1 MKNEVLMKSEQQL
14 LDVLLEENR
23 ELIEPM
29 VEKLGAR
36 ETVERV
42 VTIRMMNEEQ
52 RDLFVKLA
60 KEMLNEN

>member
-1 MKNEVLMKSEQQL
+1 MNEVLTKPEQQI
-14 LDVLLEENR
+14 LDVLLEQNR

-42 VTIRMMNEEQ
+42 VWIKMMNEEQ
-52 RDLFVKLA
+52 QDLFIKLA
-60 KEMLNEN
+60 KEMLNNN

>member
-1 MKNEVLMKSEQQL
+1 MKNEVLMKSEQQI
-14 LDVLLEENR
+14 LDVLLKEDR

-52 RDLFVKLA
+52 LDLFIKLA

>member
-1 MKNEVLMKSEQQL
+1 MKNEVLMKSEQQI
-14 LDVLLEENR
+14 LDVLLKENR

-42 VTIRMMNEEQ
+42 VTIKMMSKEQ
-52 RDLFVKLA
+52 QGLFIKLA
-60 KEMLNEN
+60 KEMLNNN

>member
-1 MKNEVLMKSEQQL
+1 MKNEVLMKSEQQI
-14 LDVLLEENR
+14 LDVLLKENR

-29 VEKLGAR
+29 VKKLGAR

-42 VTIRMMNEEQ
+42 VTIKMMSKEQ
-52 RDLFVKLA
+52 QDLFIKLA

>member
-1 MKNEVLMKSEQQL
+1 MNEVLMKSEQQI

-29 VEKLGAR
+29 IEKLGAK
-36 ETVERV
+36 ETVRRI
-42 VTIRMMNEEQ
+42 VTIRMMSKEQ
-52 RDLFVKLA
+52 QDLFIKLA

>member
-1 MKNEVLMKSEQQL
+1 MKNEVLMKSEQQI
-14 LDVLLEENR
+14 LDVLLKEDR

-52 RDLFVKLA
+52 QDLFIKLA
-60 KEMLNEN
+60 KEMLDNN

>member
-1 MKNEVLMKSEQQL
+1 MNEVLTKPEQQI
-14 LDVLLEENR
+14 LDVLLEQNR

-42 VTIRMMNEEQ
+42 VTIKMMNEEQ
-52 RDLFVKLA
+52 QDLFIKLA
-60 KEMLNEN
+60 KEMLDNN

>member
-29 VEKLGAR
+29 VDKLGAR

>member
-1 MKNEVLMKSEQQL
+1 MKNEVLMKSEQQI
-14 LDVLLEENR
+14 LDVLLKENR

-42 VTIRMMNEEQ
+42 VTIKMMSKEQ
-52 RDLFVKLA
+52 QDLFIKLA
-60 KEMLNEN
+60 KEMLNNN

>member
-42 VTIRMMNEEQ
+42 VTIRMMNKEQ
-52 RDLFVKLA
+52 QDLFIKLA
-60 KEMLNEN
+60 KEMLNNN